1 MSSMPRAAA
10 FDSTL
15 QLIRDPYRFI
25 SRRCKQLNTEVFYTR
40 ILLQP
45 TICMTGAKAAE
56 LFYNPDHFVRN
67 GAAPEFLQ
75 ATLFGKGGVQGLDGA
90 AHQHR
95 KALFLYLLAPQQ
107 LTRLMHEVTN
117 CWPEASAQ
125 WQKRGTIVLYDEI
138 QLLLTK
144 AVCRWAGISVPQEE
158 LPLRTQQLVSLFD
171 EAGSIKHFRSRQARK
186 KAEEWLSGLINDV
199 RNRKTDP
206 DESALSI
213 IAYHRELDGS
223 LLPLTV
229 AAVELLNLL
238 RPIIAASVFV
248 VFVAHAIHEFP
259 FCREPL
265 AAGDGR
271 FQEWFIQEVR
281 RYYPF
286 FPAVAAR
293 VREDFEWEGF
303 RFKSGC
309 RTLLDLY
316 GTNHDPNLWEN
327 PEQFHP
333 ERFSHEKITAFNH
346 IPQGGGN
353 VQIHHRCPGEAVV
366 MAIMKVSI
374 DFLVNQLAYKIP
386 PQDLRI
392 NMHRL
397 PALPCSRFVM
407 TDVTSR
413 Q

>member
-25 SRRCKQLNTEVFYTR
+25 SRRCKQLASEVFYTR

-56 LFYNPDHFVRN
+56 LFYNPEHFIRN

-107 LTRLMHEVTN
+107 LTRLIHEVTN

-125 WQKRGTIVLYDEI
+125 WQQQGTIVLYDEI

-144 AVCRWAGISVPQEE
+144 AVCRWAGISVPQDE
-158 LPLRTQQLVSLFD
+158 LALRTKQLVSLFD
-171 EAGSIKHFRSRQARK
+171 EAGSIKHFRSRHARK

-206 DESALSI
+206 NESALSI
-213 IAYHRELDGS
+213 VAYHRELDGS
-223 LLPLTV
+223 LLPLPV

-265 AAGDGR
+265 AEGDGR

-293 VREDFEWEGF
+293 VREDFEWQGY
-303 RFKSGC
+303 RFKHGC

-316 GTNHDPNLWEN
+316 GTNHDPELWKN
-327 PEQFHP
+327 PEQFNP
-333 ERFSHEKITAFNH
+333 ERFSYEKITAFNH

-353 VQIHHRCPGEAVV
+353 IQTHHRCPGEAVV
-366 MAIMKVSI
+366 VAIMKVSI

-392 NMHRL
+392 NMQRL
-397 PALPCSRFVM
+397 PALPYSRFVM
-407 TDVTSR
+407 ADVTR
-413 Q
+413 R